1 MWVPMTFR
9 METVELT
16 AVFNGATE
24 FPYTAAQLAAALTQM
39 INNSDSNEKIIQDS
53 NEDPKRID
61 LFPELKDL
69 EEVKQE
75 ETLSQA

>member
-1 MWVPMTFR
+1 MTFR

-16 AVFNGATE
+16 SVFSGATE

-61 LFPELKDL
+61 LFPELKDR

-75 ETLSQA
+75 EALSQA